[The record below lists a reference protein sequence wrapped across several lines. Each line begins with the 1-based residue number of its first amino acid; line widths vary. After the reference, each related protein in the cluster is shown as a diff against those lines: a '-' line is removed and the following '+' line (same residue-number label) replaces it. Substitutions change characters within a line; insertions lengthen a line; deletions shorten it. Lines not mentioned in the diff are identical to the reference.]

1 MIKLQDNIVI
11 DADKY
16 GYVAKRY
23 IGLNKKGEEMF
34 EVIGY
39 HAEICGVLE
48 CVVRYLQR
56 ICVRDKDMDIHQAI
70 KELVEIN
77 RAWYNILNEN
87 LTKLEKL
94 EK

>member
-1 MIKLQDNIVI
+1 
-11 DADKY
+11 
-16 GYVAKRY
+16 
-23 IGLNKKGEEMF
+23 MF

-39 HAEICGVLE
+39 HVEICGVLE

-87 LTKLEKL
+87 LSKLEKL
-94 EK
+94 GK